1 MRGTDLNEIY
11 KRIRAIFNREWR
23 TVLLVGILGGL
34 FSAILNFFFRGVPIY
49 QATQLIVISPEK
61 TEILVVLTL
70 QQPAQKSAE
79 TDIILA
85 KIKFPSFYKG
95 FWDTSLSYEVLKGKI
110 SGIKRFKPGKYN
122 EKTGKDI
129 VLCPCSRDY
138 ELIIYDSVSLQR
150 RLARIEAKKIEN
162 KSNPSSMAD
171 FVEIS
176 YVSPDKRWAQ
186 KASELISQW
195 IAKKQV
201 EVKKE
206 KLLNQKEAILRLME
220 TYKRQIDLY
229 AEELKNIKKT
239 LKYPEYGEEDIR
251 KFLVEITNQRNALIN
266 LSRKISD
273 GKMDTFV
280 ILTGDPNIDELQRER
295 VKVISEYISLRS
307 FLGDSHPEVKM
318 LKERLKRID
327 DLTKKRLE
335 ERIAFL
341 NGREKFFR
349 DILPVVIEE
358 RASLLTT
365 QRNLE
370 NAEDLYILLGQNL
383 NDVEVKLS
391 STSPGIEIVGEP
403 KVSLYNKYSKMRN
416 VILLG
421 FLAGIILGIL
431 FAVFRDLTTDYV
443 LEESYLPFNREM
455 IFSLPRFSEGEVLP
469 IRMILDGFYDPD
481 SSALNEFRK
490 LAFKLGAFEN
500 LKEMLVITGTKSGEG
515 KTFISANLSAT
526 LTISG
531 VKTLLV
537 DGDVRA
543 RGLTEYLGFKDKS
556 GYADGNFEPYR
567 LSENLYFLPIGKA
580 ETDIFVAFKNLVEA
594 LNHLAGNY
602 LVVID
607 MAPVGVSPE
616 IRLLEKLAVKFVLV
630 TRYNYTLRD
639 ALESIEIEPSLVIF
653 NFSGSR
659 ARYYYYS
666 KYYSKY
672 YKPKKRGFWRFLKK

>member
-23 TVLLVGILGGL
+23 TILLVGLLGGL
-34 FSAILNFFFRGVPIY
+34 FSAILNFFFRGAPIY

-61 TEILVVLTL
+61 TEISVVPTL
-70 QQPAQKSAE
+70 QQPAQQNSE

-85 KIKFPSFYKG
+85 KIKFSSFYKG

-138 ELIIYDSVSLQR
+138 ELIIYDSISLQR
-150 RLARIEAKKIEN
+150 RLARIDAKKIEN
-162 KSNPSSMAD
+162 KSNPLSTSSAD

-186 KASELISQW
+186 KAAELISRW

-206 KLLNQKEAILRLME
+206 KLLNQKEAILNLME

-280 ILTGDPNIDELQRER
+280 ILTGDPNIDELQKER

-307 FLGDSHPEVKM
+307 LLGDSHPEVKM
-318 LKERLKRID
+318 LKERLKKVD
-327 DLTKKRLE
+327 ALTKKSLE

-370 NAEDLYILLGQNL
+370 NAEDFYILLGQNL

-391 STSPGIEIVGEP
+391 SMSSGIEIVGEP
-403 KVSLYNKYSKMRN
+403 KVSLYNKYSKTRN

-431 FAVFRDLTTDYV
+431 FAVFRDLTTAYV
-443 LEESYLPFNREM
+443 LEESYLPFDREM

-469 IRMILDGFYDPD
+469 IRMILDGFYDPN

-500 LKEMLVITGTKSGEG
+500 LKEMLVITSTQSGEG

-526 LTISG
+526 LAISG

-543 RGLTEYLGFKDKS
+543 RSLSEYLGFKDKI

-567 LSENLYFLPIGKA
+567 LSENLYFLPVGKA

-594 LNHLAGNY
+594 LNHLADNY
-602 LVVID
+602 FVVID

-616 IRLLEKLAVKFVLV
+616 IKLLEKFAVKFVLV

-653 NFSGSR
+653 NFVGSR
-659 ARYYYYS
+659 ARYYS
-666 KYYSKY
+666 RY
-672 YKPKKRGFWRFLKK
+672 YKPKKGGFWRFLKK

>member
-23 TVLLVGILGGL
+23 TILLVGLLGGL

-61 TEILVVLTL
+61 TEISVVSTL
-70 QQPAQKSAE
+70 QQPAQQNSE

-95 FWDTSLSYEVLKGKI
+95 LWDTSLSYEVLKGKI

-138 ELIIYDSVSLQR
+138 ELIIYDSISLQR
-150 RLARIEAKKIEN
+150 RLARIDAKKIEN
-162 KSNPSSMAD
+162 KSNPLSTSSAD

-186 KASELISQW
+186 KAAELISRW

-201 EVKKE
+201 EVKRE

-251 KFLVEITNQRNALIN
+251 KFLVEITNERNALIN

-280 ILTGDPNIDELQRER
+280 ILTDDPNIDELQKER

-307 FLGDSHPEVKM
+307 LLGDSHPEVRG
-318 LKERLKRID
+318 LKERLKKID
-327 DLTKKRLE
+327 ALTKKSLE

-370 NAEDLYILLGQNL
+370 NAEDFYILLGQNL

-391 STSPGIEIVGEP
+391 SMSSGIEIVGEP
-403 KVSLYNKYSKMRN
+403 KVSLYNKYSRTRN

-431 FAVFRDLTTDYV
+431 FAVFRDLTTAYV
-443 LEESYLPFNREM
+443 WMR
-455 IFSLPRFSEGEVLP
+455 
-469 IRMILDGFYDPD
+469 
-481 SSALNEFRK
+481 
-490 LAFKLGAFEN
+490 
-500 LKEMLVITGTKSGEG
+500 
-515 KTFISANLSAT
+515 AT
-526 LTISG
+526 S
-531 VKTLLV
+531 
-537 DGDVRA
+537 
-543 RGLTEYLGFKDKS
+543 
-556 GYADGNFEPYR
+556 R
-567 LSENLYFLPIGKA
+567 LI
-580 ETDIFVAFKNLVEA
+580 
-594 LNHLAGNY
+594 
-602 LVVID
+602 
-607 MAPVGVSPE
+607 
-616 IRLLEKLAVKFVLV
+616 EK
-630 TRYNYTLRD
+630 
-639 ALESIEIEPSLVIF
+639 
-653 NFSGSR
+653 
-659 ARYYYYS
+659 
-666 KYYSKY
+666 
-672 YKPKKRGFWRFLKK
+672 

>member
-23 TVLLVGILGGL
+23 TILLVGILGGL

-443 LEESYLPFNREM
+443 LEESYLPFDKEM

-469 IRMILDGFYDPD
+469 IRMILDGFYDPN

-531 VKTLLV
+531 VKTLMV
-537 DGDVRA
+537 DGDVRV

-653 NFSGSR
+653 NFAGSR

>member
-1 MRGTDLNEIY
+1 MRGTELSEIY

-23 TVLLVGILGGL
+23 TILLVGILGGL
-34 FSAILNFFFRGVPIY
+34 FSAVLNFFFRGAPIY
-49 QATQLIVISPEK
+49 QATQLIVISPEN
-61 TEILVVLTL
+61 TEISVIPTL
-70 QQPAQKSAE
+70 QQPAQQNSE

-129 VLCPCSRDY
+129 VLCPCSKDY
-138 ELIIYDSVSLQR
+138 ELIIYDSISLQR
-150 RLARIEAKKIEN
+150 RLARVDAKKIEN
-162 KSNPSSMAD
+162 KSNPLSTPSVN

-186 KASELISQW
+186 KAAELISRW

-201 EVKKE
+201 EAKKE

-307 FLGDSHPEVKM
+307 LLGDSHPDVKM

-327 DLTKKRLE
+327 DLTKKSLE

-370 NAEDLYILLGQNL
+370 NAEDFYILLGQNL

-391 STSPGIEIVGEP
+391 SMSSGIEIVGEP
-403 KVSLYNKYSKMRN
+403 KVSLYNKYSKTRN

-431 FAVFRDLTTDYV
+431 FAVFKDLTTAYV
-443 LEESYLPFNREM
+443 LEESYLPFDKEM
-455 IFSLPRFSEGEVLP
+455 IFSLPRLSEGEVLP
-469 IRMILDGFYDPD
+469 IRMILDGFYDPN

-500 LKEMLVITGTKSGEG
+500 LKEILVITSTQSGEG

-526 LTISG
+526 LAISG

-543 RGLTEYLGFKDKS
+543 RSLTEYLGFKDKI
-556 GYADGNFEPYR
+556 GYSDENFEPYR
-567 LSENLYFLPIGKA
+567 LSENLYFLPVGKA

-594 LNHLAGNY
+594 LGHLAGNY

-616 IRLLEKLAVKFVLV
+616 IKLLEKFAVKFVLV

-653 NFSGSR
+653 NFVGSR
-659 ARYYYYS
+659 AS
-666 KYYSKY
+666 YYSKY
-672 YKPKKRGFWRFLKK
+672 YKPKKSGFWRFLKK

>member
-1 MRGTDLNEIY
+1 MRGTDLNAIY

-23 TVLLVGILGGL
+23 TILLVGILGGL

-61 TEILVVLTL
+61 TEISVVPTL
-70 QQPAQKSAE
+70 QQPAQQSSE

-95 FWDTSLSYEVLKGKI
+95 LWDTSLSYEVLKGKI

-129 VLCPCSRDY
+129 VLCPCSKDY
-138 ELIIYDSVSLQR
+138 ELIIYDSISIQR
-150 RLARIEAKKIEN
+150 RLARIDAKKIEN
-162 KSNPSSMAD
+162 KSNPLSTPSAD

-176 YVSPDKRWAQ
+176 YVSSDKRWAQ
-186 KASELISQW
+186 KAAELISSW

-220 TYKRQIDLY
+220 TYNRQIDFY

-251 KFLVEITNQRNALIN
+251 KFLVEITNQRNSLIN
-266 LSRKISD
+266 LSRKISE

-307 FLGDSHPEVKM
+307 LLGDSHPEVKM
-318 LKERLKRID
+318 LKERLKRVD
-327 DLTKKRLE
+327 DLTKKSLE

-370 NAEDLYILLGQNL
+370 NAEDFYILLGQNL

-391 STSPGIEIVGEP
+391 SMSSGIEIVGEP
-403 KVSLYNKYSKMRN
+403 KVSLYNKYSKTRN

-431 FAVFRDLTTDYV
+431 FAVFRDLTTAYV
-443 LEESYLPFNREM
+443 LDESYLPFDKEM

-469 IRMILDGFYDPD
+469 IRMILDGFYDPN

-500 LKEMLVITGTKSGEG
+500 LKEMLVITSTQSGEG

-526 LTISG
+526 LAISG

-543 RGLTEYLGFKDKS
+543 RSLTEYLGFKDKS
-556 GYADGNFEPYR
+556 GYSDGNFEPYR
-567 LSENLYFLPIGKA
+567 LSENLYFLPVGKA
-580 ETDIFVAFKNLVEA
+580 ETDIFVAFKKLVEA
-594 LNHLAGNY
+594 LDHLAGDH

-607 MAPVGVSPE
+607 MAPVSVSPE
-616 IRLLEKLAVKFVLV
+616 IKLLEKLAVNFVLV
-630 TRYNYTLRD
+630 IRYNYTLRD

-653 NFSGSR
+653 NFVGSR

-666 KYYSKY
+666 KYY
-672 YKPKKRGFWRFLKK
+672 KPKKGGFWRFLKK